1 MNVKWFK
8 QTHFSRYAANLSIYH
23 PEYQET
29 FMCPIC
35 QRTFLRSDLNLQ
47 PPRISI
53 AHAPPGAVD
62 GIATTLSCTEC
73 EKISSKWDR
82 QVKFEKEMHEAI
94 KNKAIKNAT
103 LVSKNGTRLPGNLKF
118 KENDIIDISPN
129 LPSEQL
135 QKVSK
140 MLRDEESATGPLI
153 LTARLPKSPMI
164 KKHYVASHLHSAFLI
179 MFSRFGYEYALSP
192 NVEDIRKVLIET
204 ENAEKY
210 EKSIIAVHKPYE
222 SILSPKIS
230 IQTKPK
236 DLQCFII
243 EIPSPRQEDAS
254 RIIALPGF
262 GERAKIS
269 YKNLMSLSFG
279 AESKIKFEK
288 VNIKLSGLQRILS
301 DPKCKGYGEKTWE
314 NATI

>member
-1 MNVKWFK
+1 MDTKRFK
-8 QTHFSRYAANLSIYH
+8 QDHFSRYAANLSIYR

-35 QRTFLRSDLNLQ
+35 QRTFLRSNLNLQ
-47 PPRISI
+47 PPKISV
-53 AHAPPGAVD
+53 AHAPPEAVD

-73 EKISSKWDR
+73 EKRSSKWDR
-82 QVKFEKEMHEAI
+82 QVKFEKEMFDAIENKEI
-94 KNKAIKNAT
+94 KNVT
-103 LVSKNGTRLPGNLKF
+103 LVSKNGTRLPGDLKI
-118 KENDIIDISPN
+118 KSNDIIDILSN

-135 QKVSK
+135 QKVNK
-140 MLRDEESATGPLI
+140 KLMDEESVTGPLI
-153 LTARLPKSPMI
+153 FTPRLPKTPRI
-164 KKHYVASHLHSAFLI
+164 KKDYVASHLHSAFLI

-192 NVEDIRKVLIET
+192 NVEDIRKVLIGT

-210 EKSIIAVHKPYE
+210 EKAIIAVHVPYE

-243 EIPSPRQEDAS
+243 EIPSPRQGDAA

-262 GERAKIS
+262 GESANIS
-269 YKNLMSLSFG
+269 YKNLMSLPFG

-288 VNIKLSGLQRILS
+288 VNIKFGELHRILS
-301 DPKCKGYGEKTWE
+301 DSNSKGHGEKLWE
-314 NATI
+314 KATM